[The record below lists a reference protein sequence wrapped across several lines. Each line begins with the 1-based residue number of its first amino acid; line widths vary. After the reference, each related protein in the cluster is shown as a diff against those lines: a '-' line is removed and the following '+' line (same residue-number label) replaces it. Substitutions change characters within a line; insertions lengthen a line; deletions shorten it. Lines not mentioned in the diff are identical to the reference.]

1 MSIATDQAL
10 LSQMLESLTFLL
22 NQGRVKTTVEE
33 VLAISSQSLRKLIK
47 LIMEDQ
53 IWMKLLLGT

>member
-1 MSIATDQAL
+1 MSIAIDQAL

-22 NQGRVKTTVEE
+22 NQGKVKPTVEE
-33 VLAISSQSLRKLIK
+33 VLAIFSESLRKLIK